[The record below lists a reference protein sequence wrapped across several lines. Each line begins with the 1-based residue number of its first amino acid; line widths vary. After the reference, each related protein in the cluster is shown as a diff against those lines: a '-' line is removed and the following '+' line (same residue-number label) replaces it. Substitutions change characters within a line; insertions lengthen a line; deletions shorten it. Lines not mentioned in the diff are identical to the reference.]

1 MPFILLSQILF
12 QLLQIGSNYWMAW
25 ASPVSD
31 DVKPAVRG
39 STLII
44 VYVALAVGS
53 SFCVLSRAMLLV
65 TAGYKT
71 ATILFNKMHLCVFRA
86 PMSFFDATPSGR
98 ILNRVSENMNI
109 YLFLPFIFSHLPKL
123 VLEYHLIVPSL
134 FYRLLQTKVRS
145 IQPCQCKL
153 GHLPSN

>member
-25 ASPVSD
+25 SSPVSD

-39 STLII
+39 STLMI

-53 SFCVLSRAMLLV
+53 SFSVLSRAMLLV
-65 TAGYKT
+65 TASYKT
-71 ATILFNKMHLCVFRA
+71 ATIVFNKMHLSLFRA

-98 ILNRVSENMNI
+98 ILNRVSTNMNI
-109 YLFLPFIFSHLPKL
+109 YLFLPCIFP
-123 VLEYHLIVPSL
+123 
-134 FYRLLQTKVRS
+134 
-145 IQPCQCKL
+145 
-153 GHLPSN
+153 

>member
-12 QLLQIGSNYWMAW
+12 QLLQIVSNYWMAW

-39 STLII
+39 STLMI

-65 TAGYKT
+65 TA
-71 ATILFNKMHLCVFRA
+71 TILFNKMHLSLFRA

-98 ILNRVSENMNI
+98 ILNRVSTNMNI
-109 YLFLPFIFSHLPKL
+109 YLFLPCIFP
-123 VLEYHLIVPSL
+123 
-134 FYRLLQTKVRS
+134 
-145 IQPCQCKL
+145 
-153 GHLPSN
+153 